1 MQVPCVW
8 QAIKCCMQ
16 PCASC
21 ALTESGFWSAG
32 TAGPLPSSHSTEG
45 CSPSTQAQSCAM
57 KHILRAG
64 ISTSEP
70 LVLADN
76 VQSHVLLVC
85 FDESSGKPQ
94 LVIKPSQQQQHQQL
108 YQAVR
113 LLRFVPGCVLGC
125 DRPLVCSFWWRKD
138 AGWPRVLTWCCCTSV
153 LRAGWSF
160 LTLALH
166 ARWLAVC
173 LPGCLSC
180 WSSVLASGPP
190 HLRRHVTCA

>member
-1 MQVPCVW
+1 MLKVHAPETSNVAVLEVCRGAGAVCV
-8 QAIKCCMQ
+8 AGHKVLHAALCIL
-16 PCASC
+16 CAYRERLLVSWDC
-21 ALTESGFWSAG
+21 W
-32 TAGPLPSSHSTEG
+32 PPPPSHSTEG

-138 AGWPRVLTWCCCTSV
+138 AG
-153 LRAGWSF
+153 
-160 LTLALH
+160 
-166 ARWLAVC
+166 
-173 LPGCLSC
+173 
-180 WSSVLASGPP
+180 
-190 HLRRHVTCA
+190 